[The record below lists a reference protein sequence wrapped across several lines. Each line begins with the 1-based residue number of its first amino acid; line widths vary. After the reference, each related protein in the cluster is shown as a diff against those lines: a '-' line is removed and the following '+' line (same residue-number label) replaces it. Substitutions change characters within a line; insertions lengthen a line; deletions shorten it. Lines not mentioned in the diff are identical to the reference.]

1 MEKLTISSLETKLL
15 QAKAHLYV
23 TIPGEIYIGGATM
36 VPLNGEELE
45 KALSLV
51 LGSRSYN
58 MEDVEF
64 VSEGIPFDYGI
75 RKFKFKCPSC
85 GKEHI
90 VEFDVRFKKRELIS
104 DINYCSKCGVHFD
117 WTEAIKILKC

>member
-15 QAKAHLYV
+15 QARAHLYM
-23 TIPGEIYIGGATM
+23 TIPGEIRTGAATM
-36 VPLNGEELE
+36 VILNREELE
-45 KALSLV
+45 KALNLV
-51 LGSRSYN
+51 LGSSSYN

-64 VSEGIPFDYGI
+64 ISEGIPFNYGI

-90 VEFDVRFKKRELIS
+90 VEFDVKFKKKELIS
-104 DINYCSKCGVHFD
+104 DINYCSKCGAHFD
-117 WTEAIKILKC
+117 WTEVVKVLKC